1 MEFYGIRPGMI
12 LGDARGNE
20 FVVEIIEHRRGL
32 DPDIWVDWVVRNTHI
47 SVGKGVEYYNYSRNH
62 DLISIDND
70 EVTEDLDIDE
80 DFSIIKLSTL
90 KFVGWVADPVSK

>member
-1 MEFYGIRPGMI
+1 MEVYDIKPGMI

-47 SVGKGVEYYNYSRNH
+47 SVGKGVEYYNYSKNH
-62 DLISIDND
+62 DLILVGCNEED
-70 EVTEDLDIDE
+70 DLDIGE
-80 DFSIIKLSTL
+80 DFSIIKLKTL
-90 KFVGWVADPVSK
+90 IFIGWVAEPVSK